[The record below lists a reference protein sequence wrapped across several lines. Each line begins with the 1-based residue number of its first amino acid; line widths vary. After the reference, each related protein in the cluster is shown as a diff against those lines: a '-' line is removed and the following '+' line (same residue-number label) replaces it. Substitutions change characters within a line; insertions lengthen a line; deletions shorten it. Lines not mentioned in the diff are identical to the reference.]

1 MKTHK
6 WTDVKKAMFSPE
18 RIAKME
24 REAAAEV
31 LEMNLGQLRA
41 ATGLTQV
48 DMAAKLE
55 AVQSQLSKIEKEG
68 SDHKLSTLRR
78 YVHALGGEL
87 KVQAVVGGKTVDLVL

>member
-6 WTDVKKAMFSPE
+6 WSDVKKATFSPE

-55 AVQSQLSKIEKEG
+55 AVQSQLSKFEKEG

-78 YVHALGGEL
+78 YVQALGGEL
-87 KVQAVVGGKTVDLVL
+87 KVQAIVGGKTVDLVL